1 MRVLGVLV
9 CFSCALL
16 LQLLAL
22 LHCNAAQPPLWTGMH
37 ADACRSNRGQV
48 AGPLAASP
56 VLLRNVSFPDYGKSH
71 GTPAIDSRGRVFA
84 IFWLQRS
91 GNVLLRRWDVD
102 GSVFDV
108 MLPTLGSDII
118 EDSNDALLLSDAG
131 VAYVT
136 FSYYSPATCSNCTSL
151 FAVRCDDGA
160 TLWSINYHPFIDA
173 MAMHAPPSS
182 STSALLVLSSQSRQL
197 LMYSTG
203 ASLPLFVTHFAC
215 TTPPQASCL
224 PPHQSTIPY
233 VIDPLWPFPM
243 MAALPSFKRGTTHLD
258 TTKSRRTG
266 VTDIMHAL
274 KKLMAPCYLTLAPL
288 QPDTTLILL
297 VC

>member
-1 MRVLGVLV
+1 MIPVPAFKSGCSSSSAHLAMRVCGALV
-9 CFSCALL
+9 CLSCALL

-22 LHCNAAQPPLWTGMH
+22 PHGGAAQPRPPLWTGMH
-37 ADACRSNRGQV
+37 ADASRSNRGKV

-71 GTPAIDSRGRVFA
+71 GTPAVDSRGRVFA
-84 IFWLQRS
+84 VFWLQRS

-108 MLPTLGSDII
+108 LLPTLGSDII

-160 TLWSINYHPFIDA
+160 TLWSFSYHPFIDA
-173 MAMHAPPSS
+173 MAMHTPPSS
-182 STSALLVLSSQSRQL
+182 SSSSSSSSSMLLVLSSQSRQL
-197 LMYSTG
+197 LM
-203 ASLPLFVTHFAC
+203 
-215 TTPPQASCL
+215 
-224 PPHQSTIPY
+224 
-233 VIDPLWPFPM
+233 
-243 MAALPSFKRGTTHLD
+243 
-258 TTKSRRTG
+258 
-266 VTDIMHAL
+266 
-274 KKLMAPCYLTLAPL
+274 
-288 QPDTTLILL
+288 
-297 VC
+297 

>member
-1 MRVLGVLV
+1 MRVPGALV
-9 CFSCALL
+9 CLSCALL

-22 LHCNAAQPPLWTGMH
+22 PHGGAAQPRPPLWTGMH
-37 ADACRSNRGQV
+37 ADASRSNRGKV

-84 IFWLQRS
+84 VFWLQRS

-108 MLPTLGSDII
+108 LLPTLGSDII

-160 TLWSINYHPFIDA
+160 TLWSFSYHPFIDA
-173 MAMHAPPSS
+173 MAMHTPPSS
-182 STSALLVLSSQSRQL
+182 SSSSMLLVLSSQSRQL
-197 LMYSTG
+197 LM
-203 ASLPLFVTHFAC
+203 
-215 TTPPQASCL
+215 
-224 PPHQSTIPY
+224 
-233 VIDPLWPFPM
+233 
-243 MAALPSFKRGTTHLD
+243 
-258 TTKSRRTG
+258 
-266 VTDIMHAL
+266 
-274 KKLMAPCYLTLAPL
+274 
-288 QPDTTLILL
+288 
-297 VC
+297 